1 MFLSLIFVL
10 VLSLVGALLQSASA
24 YTRAGMRRADMSI
37 ALENV
42 FAEYHKGMWE
52 NYGIL
57 AREMRSNTEITG
69 RLEFYGAASM
79 SHDVERIWRLT
90 DGGGQAFYEQAI
102 QMMGGEVSW
111 REEISDSTVEEQAK
125 ASEEALEDI
134 LQQEDQEMPKEDN
147 PIDTVKEL
155 KKSSLL
161 ALVHPD
167 AETLSTKTLEVER
180 LASHRELKKG
190 NWADASE
197 CAAGIQEKVLFQE
210 YLVSN
215 FSCYSDGKTDGML
228 EYELEYLLG
237 GAGNDQ
243 KNLEK
248 AAGKILLLRL
258 AANYGYLMQDQTK
271 QAEVSAMAAT
281 LSTLLTVPG
290 ATTVVKQVLLFSWAY
305 GESVVDLRVLFEGKK
320 IPIVKT
326 SDTWQLAL
334 SNLAKLGT
342 DDETVSQV
350 DGKKGMD
357 YQGFL
362 RMLLLSEKRETLC
375 MRALDVMEWNL
386 GIRADDCIVGMEI
399 RSSGRQPYIGMDT
412 FRSRFRY
419 D

>member
-1 MFLSLIFVL
+1 
-10 VLSLVGALLQSASA
+10 
-24 YTRAGMRRADMSI
+24 
-37 ALENV
+37 
-42 FAEYHKGMWE
+42 
-52 NYGIL
+52 
-57 AREMRSNTEITG
+57 
-69 RLEFYGAASM
+69 
-79 SHDVERIWRLT
+79 
-90 DGGGQAFYEQAI
+90 
-102 QMMGGEVSW
+102 
-111 REEISDSTVEEQAK
+111 
-125 ASEEALEDI
+125 
-134 LQQEDQEMPKEDN
+134 
-147 PIDTVKEL
+147 
-155 KKSSLL
+155 
-161 ALVHPD
+161 
-167 AETLSTKTLEVER
+167 
-180 LASHRELKKG
+180 
-190 NWADASE
+190 
-197 CAAGIQEKVLFQE
+197 
-210 YLVSN
+210 
-215 FSCYSDGKTDGML
+215 
-228 EYELEYLLG
+228 
-237 GAGNDQ
+237 
-243 KNLEK
+243 
-248 AAGKILLLRL
+248 
-258 AANYGYLMQDQTK
+258 
-271 QAEVSAMAAT
+271 MAAT

-334 SNLAKLGT
+334 SNLANLGT